1 MWFDDS
7 TYSVNLEILI
17 RDVSPLRS
25 SVCFSQKSLNAEYFI
40 LLWKFYKGVLP
51 KALNTWFYLLRFAG
65 TALNLL

>member
-25 SVCFSQKSLNAEYFI
+25 SVCFIQKSLNAEYFI

-51 KALNTWFYLLRFAG
+51 KALNT
-65 TALNLL
+65 

>member
-17 RDVSPLRS
+17 RDVSPLGS
-25 SVCFSQKSLNAEYFI
+25 SVCFIQKSLNAEYFI

-51 KALNTWFYLLRFAG
+51 KALNT
-65 TALNLL
+65 